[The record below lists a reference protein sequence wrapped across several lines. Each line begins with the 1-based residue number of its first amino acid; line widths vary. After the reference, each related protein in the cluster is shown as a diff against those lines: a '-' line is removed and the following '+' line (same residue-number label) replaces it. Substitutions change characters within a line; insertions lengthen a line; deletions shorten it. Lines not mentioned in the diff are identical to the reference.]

1 MKGRYSSCAAL
12 MTFWPLRLTTQPCC
26 QKNVSGYPNDVD
38 EIKRHLD
45 CAVFENLHAWR
56 ESTGVEGYDSVRS
69 PFQEGRLLYPGG
81 GFHEKT
87 HIQICVRDP
96 ICIKGFFGLA
106 MKTAMSSR
114 SKPHIWPSAK
124 C

>member
-1 MKGRYSSCAAL
+1 ML
-12 MTFWPLRLTTQPCC
+12 P
-26 QKNVSGYPNDVD
+26 KNVSGYPNDVD